1 MKRLVVAT
9 AALIL
14 VLVAIAA
21 CGCTEQEPA
30 APPVE
35 GELVASSCVSCH
47 SDKDLLKEIASPEE
61 EEESEATTGEG

>member
-1 MKRLVVAT
+1 MKRLIVVT
-9 AALIL
+9 AAIIL

-21 CGCTEQEPA
+21 CSCTEKEPVT
-30 APPVE
+30 PVE

-61 EEESEATTGEG
+61 VEESEATTGEG